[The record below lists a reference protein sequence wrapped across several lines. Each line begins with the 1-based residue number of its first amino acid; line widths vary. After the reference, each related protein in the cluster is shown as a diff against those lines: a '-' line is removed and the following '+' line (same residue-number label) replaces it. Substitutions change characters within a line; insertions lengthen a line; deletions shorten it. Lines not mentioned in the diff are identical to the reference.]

1 MLFGSVFS
9 RTTSLN
15 RQERKWPTS
24 EIRSTGGPSRSSTP
38 CSATASGCRFEKTCE
53 PVVASDPQAVA
64 AIIGNVAADIAAT
77 LPSNDP
83 WRPGTNGASIITG
96 TLSDQTDLIPPSLD
110 EGTDPELASVAE
122 GIESAV
128 ADLVRTAFVGG
139 TELAESLLDAWPDH
153 EEIVRRATDAVRW
166 LLFRRRAYKG
176 PTDLFVVECAS
187 AWATFMLCDA
197 QRQHDLAEER
207 ETRVVEETIS
217 DLAYNL
223 SERFASSTGTS
234 RCTTLP
240 TILYDAEDA
249 VLRAY
254 AAAQGELA
262 SALR

>member
-1 MLFGSVFS
+1 MADIRDSIHRWAITLVDPLFSD
-9 RTTSLN
+9 R
-15 RQERKWPTS
+15 ERLQVR
-24 EIRSTGGPSRSSTP
+24 EDLR
-38 CSATASGCRFEKTCE
+38 A
-53 PVVASDPQAVA
+53 VVASDPQAVA

-217 DLAYNL
+217 DLAYNP
-223 SERFASSTGTS
+223 SERASE
-234 RCTTLP
+234 
-240 TILYDAEDA
+240 LYRDFEVHDVAH
-249 VLRAY
+249 
-254 AAAQGELA
+254 
-262 SALR
+262 